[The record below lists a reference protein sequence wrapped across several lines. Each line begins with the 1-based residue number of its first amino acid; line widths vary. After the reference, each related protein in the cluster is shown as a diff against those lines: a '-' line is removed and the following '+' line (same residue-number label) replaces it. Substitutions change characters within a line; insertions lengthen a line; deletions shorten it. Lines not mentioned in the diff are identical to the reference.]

1 MNGANVN
8 YDRNGASLGT
18 AEVTFKV
25 MADAKKAF
33 KQYNGVPLDGKAMDI
48 KFAASQV
55 NEVLLM
61 FVE

>member
-1 MNGANVN
+1 
-8 YDRNGASLGT
+8 
-18 AEVTFKV
+18 

-55 NEVLLM
+55 SEVLLM
-61 FVE
+61 FVEWLNLEMPSSNTI